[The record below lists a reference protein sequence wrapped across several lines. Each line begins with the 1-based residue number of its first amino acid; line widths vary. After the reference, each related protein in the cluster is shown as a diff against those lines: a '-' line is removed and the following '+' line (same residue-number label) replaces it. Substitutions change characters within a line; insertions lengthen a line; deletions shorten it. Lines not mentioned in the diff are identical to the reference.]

1 MDESGA
7 KAQLQQGLAALKQGR
22 AAEAI
27 ALLNAAGAGLEGAD
41 RARALAGLVGAYRA
55 AGQWTEAIALC
66 DHLLQHPSPQ
76 VRQWATQARSQLP
89 AQAPAAAPEPQNLQ
103 NLQQNSQQNLQKNLQ
118 KNLQNLTDRVD
129 LSPAPA
135 DGPPPDPSGFATGFV
150 PLSEPIAAGQRT
162 QVVRVA
168 MESPA
173 PPSDRPSESTDRPTA
188 PPPPVPKAVVSAVT
202 AAPASELIAQPSRD
216 PSAPE
221 PYEVEW
227 RNAPKADH
235 HTALPQTA
243 AWTNHLSQAIALV
256 LLVMLVQQVAIVG
269 VSSYNRLMDWCMN
282 ALLWLPIWGDMPP
295 SIEGDVTWPVVI
307 GLGLVFA
314 GSPWLL
320 DEVLRRWGSQPRKFS
335 ELVAERPETAR
346 QLQRLARSHQ
356 QPVPHLHLLTTA
368 APVVMVYG
376 WWPSQMRL
384 AIAQGAIDRLT
395 DGELASLVAAQYSQ
409 APIGDAAVAS
419 WATAALMLPYG
430 LYVLSAQAAETWQLW
445 PAKIGAIGFS
455 ALSYGVYR
463 LERWA
468 LLGWSRSRQLNADRQ
483 GAAQSGDPNALAR
496 ALVKC
501 SAGLAE
507 QFHTDQA
514 IGLWLESLEFL
525 LPIEPR
531 TAITEGSFQPVAPLE
546 PLWVWGRRHPYR
558 QWLQLNQ
565 SHPPTGHR
573 MAQLAELA
581 VRWKLEPEFEMSDRS
596 AQAQQQRYLPPLAA
610 ARLSRPLK
618 ASALWMQSAPWVGG
632 LLGIGLA
639 ITLWTIGGLGL
650 LFKHPIGWMW
660 GDRTLIWGLGWMGCG
675 LGIFLRI
682 NRFFPEIRSG
692 RAIVFAADGLP
703 LASALTEPNAL
714 PIDGLMV
721 KVSGVLLGRSGWAN
735 GLWQDLWLQT
745 PSGTLPLHLAS
756 RGGWLGC
763 LVHQGREE
771 LPIGRSVVVT
781 GWLRR
786 SSTPWIDVEAL
797 NLLQGKLTSTTSLVT
812 ADAHPLRSVVLG
824 AIAVIAGFSILMR
837 FGWF

>member
-1 MDESGA
+1 MDGLGA
-7 KAQLQQGLAALKQGR
+7 KAQLQRGLAALKQGR
-22 AAEAI
+22 ATEAI
-27 ALLNAAGAGLEGAD
+27 ALLKAAGAGLEGAD

-66 DHLLQHPSPQ
+66 DRLLQHPSLQ

-89 AQAPAAAPEPQNLQ
+89 AQPPAA
-103 NLQQNSQQNLQKNLQ
+103 
-118 KNLQNLTDRVD
+118 DRPVAQPD
-129 LSPAPA
+129 E
-135 DGPPPDPSGFATGFV
+135 PPPSPPNSSGFAAGFV
-150 PLSEPIAAGQRT
+150 PLSAPIAAGQRT
-162 QVVRVA
+162 QVVWVA
-168 MESPA
+168 MESPVL
-173 PPSDRPSESTDRPTA
+173 PSDRPAATDAGQPIA
-188 PPPPVPKAVVSAVT
+188 PPPSAPKAVVSTVAPVT
-202 AAPASELIAQPSRD
+202 AQEPIAPPGRD
-216 PSAPE
+216 SSVLE
-221 PYEVEW
+221 PYEVQW
-227 RNAPKADH
+227 RNAPKADRP
-235 HTALPQTA
+235 TALPQVA
-243 AWTNHLSQAIALV
+243 AWTHHLPQVIALI
-256 LLVMLVQQVAIVG
+256 LLVVLIQQAAIVG
-269 VSSYNRLMDWCMN
+269 ISSYNRLMDWCMN
-282 ALLWLPIWGDMPP
+282 ALLWLPIWGDTPP
-295 SIEGDVTWPVVI
+295 SIDGNPTWPVVI

-335 ELVAERPETAR
+335 ELAAERPETAR
-346 QLQRLARSHQ
+346 KLQRMARSHQ

-368 APVVMVYG
+368 VPLVMVYG

-384 AIAQGAIDRLT
+384 AISQGALESLT
-395 DGELASLVAAQYSQ
+395 DGELASLAAAQYSQ
-409 APIGDAAVAS
+409 APSGDAAIAS

-430 LYVLSAQAAETWQLW
+430 LYILSAQSAETWQLL
-445 PAKIGAIGFS
+445 PAKIGAIGCS
-455 ALSYGVYR
+455 ALSYGIYR

-468 LLGWSRSRQLNADRQ
+468 LLGWSRSRQLTADRQ

-501 SAGLAE
+501 SAGLAA
-507 QFHTDQA
+507 QFHRDRA
-514 IGLWLESLEFL
+514 IGLWLELWEFL
-525 LPIEPR
+525 LPIAPR
-531 TAITEGSFQPVAPLE
+531 TAITEGSFQPIAPLE

-565 SHPPTGHR
+565 SHPPTGQR

-581 VRWKLEPEFEMSDRS
+581 VRWKLEPEFEMSDRA
-596 AQAQQQRYLPPLAA
+596 AQDQQQRYLPPLMA

-618 ASALWMQSAPWVGG
+618 AASLWMQSAPWVGG
-632 LLGIGLA
+632 FLGLGLA
-639 ITLWTIGGLGL
+639 IALWTIGGIGL

-660 GDRTLIWGLGWMGCG
+660 GDRTLIGGLAWMGCG

-692 RAIVFAADGLP
+692 RAVNFTADGPP

-714 PIDGLMV
+714 PIDGVMV

-745 PSGTLPLHLAS
+745 PSGTVPLHLAS

-763 LVHQGREE
+763 LVRQSREE

-812 ADAHPLRSVVLG
+812 ADAHPLRSVAIG
-824 AIAVIAGFSILMR
+824 AIAVVVGFSILMR

>member
-1 MDESGA
+1 MDGSGA
-7 KAQLQQGLAALKQGR
+7 KAQLQQGLAALKQGQ
-22 AAEAI
+22 ATAAI
-27 ALLNAAGAGLEGAD
+27 ALLKAAGAGLEGAD

-55 AGQWTEAIALC
+55 AGQWAEAIALC
-66 DHLLQHPSPQ
+66 DRLLQHPSPQ

-89 AQAPAAAPEPQNLQ
+89 AQPPAATPEPQN
-103 NLQQNSQQNLQKNLQ
+103 S
-118 KNLQNLTDRVD
+118 TDLVD
-129 LSPAPA
+129 PSADAA

-150 PLSEPIAAGQRT
+150 PLSAPIAAGQRT

-168 MESPA
+168 MESPV
-173 PPSDRPSESTDRPTA
+173 PPSDRPATTNPDQSIA
-188 PPPPVPKAVVSAVT
+188 PPPPLPKAVVSAVVS
-202 AAPASELIAQPSRD
+202 APTSEPIAPPSRD
-216 PSAPE
+216 PSVLE
-221 PYEVEW
+221 PYEVQW
-227 RNAPKADH
+227 RNAPKADR
-235 HTALPQTA
+235 HTALSSTA
-243 AWTNHLSQAIALV
+243 AWTHHLPQAIALV
-256 LLVMLVQQVAIVG
+256 LLVGLVQQVAIVG
-269 VSSYNRLMDWCMN
+269 IASYNRLMDWCMN
-282 ALLWLPIWGDMPP
+282 ALSWLPIWGEMPP
-295 SIEGDVTWPVVI
+295 SIEGDPTWPVVI

-320 DEVLRRWGSQPRKFS
+320 DEVLRRWGRQPRKFL
-335 ELVAERPETAR
+335 ELAAERPDTAR

-356 QPVPHLHLLTTA
+356 QPVPHLSVLTTA

-384 AIAQGAIDRLT
+384 AISQGAIDRLT
-395 DGELASLVAAQYSQ
+395 DAELASLVATQYSQ
-409 APIGDAAVAS
+409 AASGDAAIAS

-430 LYVLSAQAAETWQLW
+430 LYVLSAQAADTWQLW

-455 ALSYGVYR
+455 ALSYGIYR

-468 LLGWSRSRQLNADRQ
+468 LLGWSRSRQLVADRQ

-507 QFHTDQA
+507 QFHRDRA
-514 IGLWLESLEFL
+514 IGLWLDCWELL
-525 LPIEPR
+525 LPIAPR
-531 TAITEGSFQPVAPLE
+531 TAITEGSFQPIAPLE

-565 SHPPTGHR
+565 SHPATGQR

-581 VRWKLEPEFEMSDRS
+581 VRWKLEPEFEMSDRA
-596 AQAQQQRYLPPLAA
+596 AQAQQQRYLPPLLA
-610 ARLSRPLK
+610 ARLTRPLK
-618 ASALWMQSAPWVGG
+618 AATLWMQSAPWVGG
-632 LLGIGLA
+632 FLGLGLA
-639 ITLWTIGGLGL
+639 IALWTIGGLGL

-660 GDRTLIWGLGWMGCG
+660 GDRTLIWGLAWMGCG
-675 LGIFLRI
+675 LGIFLRL

-721 KVSGVLLGRSGWAN
+721 KVSGVLLGRGGWAN

-763 LVHQGREE
+763 LVRQGREE
-771 LPIGRSVVVT
+771 LPIGRPVVVT

-786 SSTPWIDVEAL
+786 SDTPWIDVEAL
-797 NLLQGKLTSTTSLVT
+797 NLVQGKLTSTNSLVS
-812 ADAHPLRSVVLG
+812 ADAHPLRSVAIG
-824 AIAVIAGFSILMR
+824 AIAVIVGFSILMR